1 MSTNIFKLSNG
12 LEIPSIGYG
21 TYLVEKEITAKVV
34 EQAISAGYRHIDTA
48 AIYGNERAV
57 GEGIRNSGIGR
68 ENIFVTSKLWNSERG
83 FDKTLAAFEATLNE
97 LQMDYL
103 DLYLIH
109 WPANTKQFDNW
120 AEINADTWKALEKLY
135 KDGKVKSIGVSNF
148 DTKHLEQLVQTA
160 EILPMV
166 NQIEVN
172 AGHQN
177 TENVAYSKEL
187 GIVVEAWAA
196 LGQSRILNNETVQE
210 VAEKYGKTAAQILV
224 KWLLQHEI
232 LPLVK
237 SVTESRI
244 KENFDIYDFE
254 LSPADLELIGSI
266 PAQGFTGLHPD
277 EVDF

>member
-148 DTKHLEQLVQTA
+148 DKKHLEQLVQTA

-237 SVTESRI
+237 SVKESRI